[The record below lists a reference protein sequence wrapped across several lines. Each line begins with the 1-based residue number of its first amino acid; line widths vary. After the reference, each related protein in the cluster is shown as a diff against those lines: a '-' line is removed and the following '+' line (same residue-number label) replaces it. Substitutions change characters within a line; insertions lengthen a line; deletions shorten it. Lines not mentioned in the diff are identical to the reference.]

1 MATRRHGAA
10 TEPREDRQPA
20 RAGLSAD
27 AIGDLVRRAA
37 ERAGLPHPE
46 RYGAHSLRAGGAT
59 AAYEA
64 GAPVSVIAAH
74 GRWSPT
80 SPVVLGY
87 IRAVDRWADNP
98 MKGVG
103 L

>member
-1 MATRRHGAA
+1 LRYRVGGA
-10 TEPREDRQPA
+10 ELRL
-20 RAGLSAD
+20 G
-27 AIGDLVRRAA
+27 IGDLVRRAA

-46 RYGAHSLRAGGAT
+46 QYSLRAGGAT
-59 AAYEA
+59 AAYRA

>member
-1 MATRRHGAA
+1 
-10 TEPREDRQPA
+10 
-20 RAGLSAD
+20 
-27 AIGDLVRRAA
+27 VRRAA

-46 RYGAHSLRAGGAT
+46 RYSAHSLRTGGAT
-59 AAYEA
+59 AAYQA